1 MNTNITNSSQN
12 KMFFENIKKMTDE
25 QLLVSVKNKADYNP
39 TFIEMAR
46 EEIALRGYDL
56 SISNLENIDKL
67 LIEHKTTDELV
78 SIYVNASDY
87 KKEFEELSID
97 ELKNRNYDI
106 STLLVKNETEKM
118 IIKEGVEGSHIFLGY
133 VLAVFGGII
142 GLIVALNYMNKK
154 LQMANGE
161 KLYKYNQNTRKKGR
175 NMLVVW
181 AISNLIGAILLFS

>member
-1 MNTNITNSSQN
+1 
-12 KMFFENIKKMTDE
+12 MFFENIKKMTDE